1 MQKIQI
7 APVEKLG
14 KCFCPQKLLWFK
26 QQTQSTKNKKSCPN
40 QHIVDYQVIVYKCY
54 PKLRESLKPY
64 LGGARQFQAIAFS
77 EFVTIT
83 IILTP

>member
-1 MQKIQI
+1 MSIREIIQ
-7 APVEKLG
+7 LS
-14 KCFCPQKLLWFK
+14 W
-26 QQTQSTKNKKSCPN
+26 TT
-40 QHIVDYQVIVYKCY
+40 D